1 MQEYTRVLRKPLD
14 SISWDDDNFVEEL
27 LQVAQ
32 LFRPFSAAM
41 DEFISEHGY
50 AGDPADTDAKVQ
62 FIRSAFEREQMV
74 PPREIREW
82 FTQNQPVRRETVFQ
96 ICFAFHLD
104 SAETDEFFRR
114 YYARERS
121 FNCHQVL
128 EAIYYFCLL
137 NGLSYARA
145 QEIYEKVPKAGK
157 GGAGSEV
164 VYTASIIAELN
175 GLASEEELVEYLS
188 RNIDKFGVDN
198 VTAYETIRRLW
209 ERTAGPDGLLIQ
221 ERQSLSS
228 ILDDR
233 ATGRQYVLRAG
244 ENGVRLWEA
253 YLAIFQLD
261 RKEVQ
266 QLDTDRSIRPI
277 LDRLH
282 AQAQDSFPDRQG
294 IDRILRGE
302 HVSYERV
309 RKWLVLLAFYTFWA
323 RKAVAA
329 GNYAAE
335 SGDADRCLTRMNQYL
350 MDAGYPEMY
359 VGNPYDWIFFY
370 AAKSA
375 EPLFMFRY
383 FWNELLTVTLEEHR

>member
-1 MQEYTRVLRKPLD
+1 MQEYTRVLQKPLD

-145 QEIYEKVPKAGK
+145 QEIYEQVPKAGK
-157 GGAGSEV
+157 GGAGRTSSGSEGSYV
-164 VYTASIIAELN
+164 PLCQRIRGSQ
-175 GLASEEELVEYLS
+175 GYLPYAAQ
-188 RNIDKFGVDN
+188 G
-198 VTAYETIRRLW
+198 
-209 ERTAGPDGLLIQ
+209 G
-221 ERQSLSS
+221 
-228 ILDDR
+228 DDR
-233 ATGRQYVLRAG
+233 HRGPQRRRQIHAVQARLR
-244 ENGVRLWEA
+244 
-253 YLAIFQLD
+253 I
-261 RKEVQ
+261 
-266 QLDTDRSIRPI
+266 
-277 LDRLH
+277 
-282 AQAQDSFPDRQG
+282 
-294 IDRILRGE
+294 
-302 HVSYERV
+302 
-309 RKWLVLLAFYTFWA
+309 
-323 RKAVAA
+323 
-329 GNYAAE
+329 
-335 SGDADRCLTRMNQYL
+335 
-350 MDAGYPEMY
+350 
-359 VGNPYDWIFFY
+359 
-370 AAKSA
+370 
-375 EPLFMFRY
+375 
-383 FWNELLTVTLEEHR
+383 

>member
-1 MQEYTRVLRKPLD
+1 MQEYTRVLQKPLD

-145 QEIYEKVPKAGK
+145 QEIYEQVPKAGK

-188 RNIDKFGVDN
+188 RNIDKFAVDN

-221 ERQSLSS
+221 ERQSLSIRYTRNLMAIWAHLNGKYPDMLFEELGIEPDWEKIRYW
-228 ILDDR
+228 IL
-233 ATGRQYVLRAG
+233 
-244 ENGVRLWEA
+244 
-253 YLAIFQLD
+253 LD
-261 RKEVQ
+261 E
-266 QLDTDRSIRPI
+266 
-277 LDRLH
+277 
-282 AQAQDSFPDRQG
+282 
-294 IDRILRGE
+294 
-302 HVSYERV
+302 
-309 RKWLVLLAFYTFWA
+309 
-323 RKAVAA
+323 
-329 GNYAAE
+329 
-335 SGDADRCLTRMNQYL
+335 
-350 MDAGYPEMY
+350 
-359 VGNPYDWIFFY
+359 
-370 AAKSA
+370 
-375 EPLFMFRY
+375 LF
-383 FWNELLTVTLEEHR
+383 